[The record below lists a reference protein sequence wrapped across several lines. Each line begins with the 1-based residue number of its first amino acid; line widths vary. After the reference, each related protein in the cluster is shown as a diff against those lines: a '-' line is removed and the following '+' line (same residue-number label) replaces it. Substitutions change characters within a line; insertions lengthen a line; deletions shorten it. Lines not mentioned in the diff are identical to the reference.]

1 MRATG
6 VEQAERVNAAIALTS
21 EHASVTAVVQ
31 ALMRRFRISRRQAY
45 RYVQRAQE
53 VREPLQ
59 QMPEQKVVFTVKLPR
74 SLAERIRRLADCSG
88 RTLSAVVAQA
98 LEAFLRSGRR
108 HGPKRPTEAG

>member
-53 VREPLQ
+53 VREPL